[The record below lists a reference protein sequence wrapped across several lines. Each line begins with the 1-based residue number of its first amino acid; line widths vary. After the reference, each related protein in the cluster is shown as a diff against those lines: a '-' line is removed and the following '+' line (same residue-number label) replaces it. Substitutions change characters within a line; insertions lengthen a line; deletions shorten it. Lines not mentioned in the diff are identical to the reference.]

1 MHTQK
6 LLEFQADRQACA
18 ADIGPGGG
26 TGKTQDEPAKMAA
39 PARDGIGL
47 AAASSD
53 SEAIDMARRRAAA
66 RAWSPTADSGERGRS
81 SKGPFFIFD
90 RKSQPL
96 NSNRTADISPRVDG
110 KRNTVHPGRYLIY
123 RPPLVSCRRPVA
135 PLAAT
140 LDAGN
145 HAGTS
150 SSAPFVRENRVE
162 LEKMGSGWL
171 CSAFRLSWSW
181 E

>member
-66 RAWSPTADSGERGRS
+66 RAWSPTADSVDEEGLWREPCWFTIVNLSRSTPIER
-81 SKGPFFIFD
+81 
-90 RKSQPL
+90 
-96 NSNRTADISPRVDG
+96 
-110 KRNTVHPGRYLIY
+110 LIY
-123 RPPLVSCRRPVA
+123 HL
-135 PLAAT
+135 
-140 LDAGN
+140 
-145 HAGTS
+145 
-150 SSAPFVRENRVE
+150 
-162 LEKMGSGWL
+162 GWTVNEIP
-171 CSAFRLSWSW
+171 STPDGI
-181 E
+181 